1 MTATRDGKDAV
12 RWCDLIGWLT
22 LKLDQYTQ
30 LKSLN
35 VLLASFFAFATFQTA
50 QAQTVVRITGSTAYR
65 AAVYQ
70 AISDILQSG
79 FVFGYTGSTASKASQ
94 AIYTGT
100 TKTSNIS
107 VIIKTSFSGSVGGI
121 STLAANLTIG
131 PGGSF
136 TGGGGWLVNSTPQS
150 TGGTGGAAANFDPA
164 ITADIAMADVFQA
177 SAPPMYQTPKLKDNF
192 VGVVPFVWVAT
203 PGAPLTDPTNH
214 PVTNVTKAQVKS
226 LLLSNTLKLSSLT
239 GDSGDTEAVLPVGR
253 DEDSG
258 TRIQAL
264 ACAAI
269 KVQTPLKQYQ
279 PLYNGAT
286 TPVVPPPAPGTQ
298 ITGAGLWPAV
308 TLNAINYPQGDSGYS
323 SGGSLASAVNVSHSG
338 GMPTYANWFLTYFG
352 INDAASVTTGKQL
365 EFNGVP
371 YSVPNVEGPGAAG
384 FVAQYTYWGYEHLM
398 YRTTFA
404 APGLTVATELAS
416 DLTTTSAS
424 VSGILLSGMKVS
436 RDKDGAAIE
445 KGGKPGN

>member
-1 MTATRDGKDAV
+1 
-12 RWCDLIGWLT
+12 
-22 LKLDQYTQ
+22 

-35 VLLASFFAFATFQTA
+35 VLLASFLALATIHTASA
-50 QAQTVVRITGSTAYR
+50 QAVIRITGSTAYR

-70 AISDILQSG
+70 AISDILAPG
-79 FVFGYTGSTASKASQ
+79 FTFGYTGTTASKASQ

-100 TKTSNIS
+100 TKTGNIS

-131 PGGSF
+131 PSGSF
-136 TGGGGWLVNSTPQS
+136 TGGGGWLVNTTPQS
-150 TGGTGGAAANFDPA
+150 TSGTPNAPANFDTPA
-164 ITADIAMADVFQA
+164 VTADIAMADGFQA
-177 SAPPMYQTPKLKDNF
+177 SAPAIYQTPKLKDNI

-203 PGAPLTDPTNH
+203 PGAPLSDPLNH
-214 PVTNVTKAQVKS
+214 PVTNVTKAQVKA
-226 LLLSNTLKLSSLT
+226 LLVSNTLVLSSLT
-239 GDSGDTEAVLPVGR
+239 GDSSDTEAVQGVGR

-264 ACAAI
+264 ACSGI
-269 KVQTPLKQYQ
+269 SIQTALKQYQ

-298 ITGAGLWPAV
+298 ITGAALWPAV
-308 TLNAINYPQGDSGYS
+308 TLNAISYPQGDSGYS
-323 SGGSLASAVNVSHSG
+323 SGGSLASAINVSHSG
-338 GMPTYANWFLTYFG
+338 SMPTYANWFLTYFG
-352 INDAASVTTGKQL
+352 INDAASVTNGKEL
-365 EFNGVP
+365 SFNGVA

-384 FVAQYTYWGYEHLM
+384 FTAQYTYWGYEHLF
-398 YRTTFA
+398 YRTTFGGA
-404 APGLTVATELAS
+404 GLTVAGQLAT

-436 RDKDGAAIE
+436 RDKDGGTIE
-445 KGGKPGN
+445 KGGKPGT